1 VVDIIRGVA
10 LLAILFVNMALFR
23 LDYLTAVWVAL
34 GIPDVLAPLTF
45 WDQAAI
51 WMVNLF
57 ISGRFLPILA
67 MLFGWGC
74 YMIMERAEQ
83 KGRSSRSLLWRRLGL
98 LLGFGVLHYVFI
110 WSGDILMLFA
120 VNGAFL
126 LLFMRMSTA
135 SLRKWIIGWT
145 IALILVFGLGAGV
158 LFSLIRAM
166 EPAELINFIGG
177 VDKFMVPYLDVFRE
191 GSYWEVVG
199 TRALEVLFMPFA
211 LPLSVPFVL
220 ITFLVGLYAAK
231 AKVVDR
237 LIHDKG
243 VLRQALMLALISAVL
258 GLGIFTLVTR
268 VTENWLAL
276 AVGGMLGA
284 IGWIGNVL
292 FYIFALIRL
301 GISDRFRGLFRSF
314 IPVGQMPLTVYLMQS
329 VIATSIL
336 YGYGLGLAD
345 QVGPAEGILLSM
357 GIFACCMIFS
367 RVWFRFFALGPTEWL
382 WRRLM
387 YGRGVRLH
395 ASSSGQ

>member
-10 LLAILFVNMALFR
+10 LFAILFVNMALFR

-57 ISGRFLPILA
+57 IAGRFLPILA

-83 KGRSSRSLLWRRLGL
+83 KGLSSRSLLWRRLGL

-145 IALILVFGLGAGV
+145 IAGILVIGLVGGV
-158 LFSLIRAM
+158 LFSLIAAV
-166 EPAELINFIGG
+166 EPAELVNWMGW
-177 VDKFMVPYLDVFRE
+177 VDQKVGPYLDVFRE

-211 LPLSVPFVL
+211 LPLSVPFML

-243 VLRQALMLALISAVL
+243 MLRQALMLALISAVL
-258 GLGIFTLVTR
+258 GLGISTLLIR
-268 VTENWLAL
+268 VSDNWLVL
-276 AVGGMLGA
+276 AVAGILGMV
-284 IGWIGNVL
+284 GWIGNVL

-301 GISDRFRGLFRSF
+301 GISDRFRGLLRSF

-345 QVGPAEGILLSM
+345 QVGPAEGILLTVS
-357 GIFACCMIFS
+357 IFACCMIFS
-367 RVWFRFFALGPTEWL
+367 RLWFKSFALGPTEWL

-387 YGRGVRLH
+387 YGPGVRLH